1 MKPHPFMLGMYNVG
15 INLCRAV
22 SSEPCFWQAKNMMRQ
37 IDVLYMERFQSNPFW
52 MQYAQC
58 HNDWN

>member
-1 MKPHPFMLGMYNVG
+1 MD
-15 INLCRAV
+15 LCRAI

-37 IDVLYMERFQSNPFW
+37 IDARYMERFQSNPFW
-52 MQYAQC
+52 MQYTQC